1 MKDGCCIEKPVV
13 AEIKLVPE
21 NHKKGV
27 LIFRQQSIKMAQNLS
42 FYP

>member
-13 AEIKLVPE
+13 VEIKLVPG

-27 LIFRQQSIKMAQNLS
+27 LIFETTK
-42 FYP
+42 